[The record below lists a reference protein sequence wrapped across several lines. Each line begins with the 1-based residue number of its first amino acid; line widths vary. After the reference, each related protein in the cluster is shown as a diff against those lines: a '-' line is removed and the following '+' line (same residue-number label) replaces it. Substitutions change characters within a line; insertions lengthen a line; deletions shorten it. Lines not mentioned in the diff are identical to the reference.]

1 MQLYCSIRT
10 FNIDP
15 KDIYKICSWK
25 YLWKL
30 GYEQVFTN
38 SLEPVLLITSTV
50 ILPVFKYI
58 TISEM

>member
-1 MQLYCSIRT
+1 
-10 FNIDP
+10 
-15 KDIYKICSWK
+15 
-25 YLWKL
+25 LWKL